1 MSWALL
7 ESDPA
12 VFTDLLSSFG
22 VKGLQLEE
30 VYSLDDISPQTFG
43 LFFLFKWKKGRA
55 PDPVTGSDDPDA
67 PIFLQQVIPN
77 ACGTIALLHV
87 LLNCPGL
94 EIGEV
99 LSNFRDFVRFLP
111 SEDRGT
117 ALGARGSNS
126 RAFSRL
132 AIALSHSFKLGPHRK
147 L

>member
-1 MSWALL
+1 MSWSLL

-12 VFTDLLSSFG
+12 VFTDLMTAVG

-30 VYSLDDISPQTFG
+30 VYSLDDISPLTSG

-55 PDPVTGSDDPDA
+55 PDPVSHDDDPDA

-77 ACGTIALLHV
+77 ACGTLALLHV

-94 EIGEV
+94 DIGDV
-99 LSNFRDFVRFLP
+99 LGQFRDFVRFLP

-117 ALGARGSNS
+117 ALGAESLPR
-126 RAFSRL
+126 RL
-132 AIALSHSFKLGPHRK
+132 LGHPPPAVFFYRQ